1 MCWNVEFSLFSAVV
15 GWIAC
20 AILLKRNHSPRD
32 KWYAT
37 YLVTYTFTQLIDIA
51 LWSIHEDTPLQG
63 CPDLKQSFSNSPT
76 AMQMQQFLISK
87 YLVPLVT
94 LSQFCIQLNYPSPL
108 LKGSRK
114 LLVALHALPCLGMAF
129 EFACSDIV
137 QSAFP
142 VAHATIRWGGHT
154 AEEWQTLLVVAMVL
168 GDFYATSNSPALE
181 ACRPLPL

>member
-1 MCWNVEFSLFSAVV
+1 MLECEFSLFSAVV

-94 LSQFCIQLNYPSPL
+94 FSQFCIQLNYPSPL